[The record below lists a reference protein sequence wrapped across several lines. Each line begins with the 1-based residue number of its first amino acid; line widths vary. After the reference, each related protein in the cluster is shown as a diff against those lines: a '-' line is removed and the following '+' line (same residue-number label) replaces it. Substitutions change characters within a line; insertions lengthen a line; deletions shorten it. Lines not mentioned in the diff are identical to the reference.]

1 MAKSKSSLGVGR
13 LLIAAYAVLA
23 LAATGRAGYE
33 LAAKFNE
40 APLPYTLSATSALIY
55 ILATIALSRSTS
67 GWRKVAYAAVIVEL
81 SGVLLIGTASLIWP
95 ELFTFNG
102 KLVKTVW
109 SFFGIAYGFVPV
121 ALPVLGLL
129 WLRKTKAAQ

>member
-1 MAKSKSSLGVGR
+1 MAQEKRTLGIGR

-33 LAAKFNE
+33 LAAKFQE
-40 APLPYTLSATSALIY
+40 APLPYALSALSSIIY
-55 ILATIALSRSTS
+55 ILATVALARSTS
-67 GWRKVAYAAVIVEL
+67 GWRKIAYVAVTVEL
-81 SGVLLIGTASLIWP
+81 AGVLLIGTASVIWP
-95 ELFTFNG
+95 ELFTYNG

-121 ALPVLGLL
+121 VLPILGLI
-129 WLRKTKAAQ
+129 WLGRSKKA

>member
-1 MAKSKSSLGVGR
+1 MATTKRSLGIGR

-40 APLPYTLSATSALIY
+40 APLPYSLSIFSALVY
-55 ILATIALSRSTS
+55 IVATIALARST
-67 GWRKVAYAAVIVEL
+67 GAWRRVAYVAVIIEL
-81 SGVLLIGTASLIWP
+81 TGVLLIGAASVIWP
-95 ELFTFNG
+95 EAFTYNG

-121 ALPVLGLL
+121 ALPVFGLIWLG
-129 WLRKTKAAQ
+129 KSKKN